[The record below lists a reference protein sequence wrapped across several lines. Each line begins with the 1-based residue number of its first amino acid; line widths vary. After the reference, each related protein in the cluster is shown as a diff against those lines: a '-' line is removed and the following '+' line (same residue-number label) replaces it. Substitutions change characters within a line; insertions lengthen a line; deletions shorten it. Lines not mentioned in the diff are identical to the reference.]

1 MMFKWLILLGVGLYG
16 ALLIGG
22 EDRGQLRAGLREQP
36 APAAADAAETVEAS
50 TATADPEP
58 LSQAPDA
65 AVAQLLPQQPI
76 RILPPPEPVAQ
87 PQPVTV
93 SLELPAEEDSGEV
106 LPPNTQLRWVSV
118 DRANVRN
125 GPSRNASVSGRVEGG
140 EAVLV
145 LWVEESG
152 WARIRVEG
160 DGVDGFVHSSLL
172 TDLDP
177 QID

>member
-16 ALLIGG
+16 AFLIGG

-36 APAAADAAETVEAS
+36 APTAPVVAALAERAPEVAPPPVAEPPPEAVV
-50 TATADPEP
+50 
-58 LSQAPDA
+58 QI
-65 AVAQLLPQQPI
+65 LPQQPI

-87 PQPVTV
+87 EIPMEV
-93 SLELPAEEDSGEV
+93 SLAMPAEEAEAT
-106 LPPNTQLRWVSV
+106 PPNTQLRWVSV

-125 GPSRNASVSGRVEGG
+125 GPSRNASVAGRVEGG

-160 DGVDGFVHSSLL
+160 DGVDGFVHTSLL
-172 TDLDP
+172 TDQDP
-177 QID
+177 QVE